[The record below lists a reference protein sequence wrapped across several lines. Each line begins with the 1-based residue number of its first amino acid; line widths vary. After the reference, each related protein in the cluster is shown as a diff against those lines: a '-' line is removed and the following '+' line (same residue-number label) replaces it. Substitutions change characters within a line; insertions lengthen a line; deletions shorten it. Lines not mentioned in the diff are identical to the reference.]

1 MEGNGRQIID
11 SFPDRFF
18 AKSGIIVLISIL
30 IVTYGAVGV
39 TGEELLGTP
48 VATGDVHES
57 DEHGFEES
65 SGTTR
70 LVLRLETDS
79 IDPLRGDGRMRKER
93 VRDLQEPTVHELE
106 RMGGIDIVHQFWL
119 INAIAVEVDTD
130 RVSVDRLSNVVNVD
144 SMHADFTVTPMEA
157 ATQSTASL
165 SRSRLSGEAINL
177 ATSDVTYGVAQINA
191 DDAWSEYGT
200 KGSGVK
206 VAVLDTGLEVDH
218 PDLELYTRDS
228 NDPTYPGGWAEFDSN
243 GNQIDGSEPYDA
255 GDHGTHVSGTVA
267 GGDSS
272 GQYIGVAPGASLM
285 HAKVMDSAGYY
296 SQIVAGMEWAIDND
310 ADVISMSLGSSGYD
324 GAWID
329 PIRNAQSHG
338 VVVVTSIGNTGEGTS
353 STPGNDYDS
362 IGVGATDE
370 SLEVGYFSSGEPVEK
385 SDWNNPPSDW
395 PSEYIVP
402 SVAAPGVGIESA
414 DPDGGYQL
422 KDGTS
427 MAAPHVAGA
436 VALMQSA
443 TSTHHSPDEIKE
455 ALQQTAWKPDSW
467 DESDAANSI
476 DGQDTRYGYGIIDV
490 PAAIEYL
497 KNGGE
502 PEPSFSVA
510 SASLD
515 TSTILEGE
523 SVDVSADVE
532 NSGDADGTFTAE
544 LQEDGTTVATTDVTV
559 AAGTTETVT
568 FTRTY
573 ETAGSYDLAVSAT
586 TAGTLTVEQPATFDI
601 TGTSLSSS
609 TIIEGESVDV
619 SADVENSGDADGTFT
634 AKLQEDG
641 TTVATTDVTVAA
653 GSTETVT
660 FTRTYDTA
668 GSYDL
673 AVNDTAVETL
683 TVEEAT
689 AEFTVSGASLQDD
702 TILAGDTAE
711 STATVENTGDA
722 DGEFTAELHLTDAN
736 GETTT
741 RDTETVTL
749 AAGESTTV
757 TLTDAVDVAGTY
769 DADVSGD
776 PAGTLTVDQPA
787 TFGITTTALSEST
800 IMEGESVTIEATV
813 ENTGDRGGTFTAGLR
828 EDGTVIDTKDVAVA
842 AGSTET
848 VTFTDTYN
856 TAGSYDLAVNDTAA
870 GTLTV
875 EEATAEFT
883 VSNAGLADST
893 ILAGETAKLTATVEN
908 TGDAEGTYTAEF
920 RADGTTRT
928 STDVTLAAGESTT
941 VSLTAAFDTAGSYNV
956 ALSNT
961 DAGTLTVEQPATFG
975 ITATSLSS
983 STITEG
989 ESVTVSADVE
999 NTGDRDGTFT
1009 AELQEDGTTVA
1020 TTDVTVAAG
1029 STETVTFTRT
1039 YDTAGSYDLAV
1050 SATTAGTL
1058 TVEEATAAFTVSG
1071 ASLSDSTI
1079 LEGDTAEV
1087 TATVENTG
1095 DASGEFT
1102 AEFQLTDT
1110 NGQTTTRD
1118 TMTVT
1123 LGAGESTTVTLADT
1137 VGTTSTYDADVSG
1150 DPAGTLTVEQPA
1162 TFEITSTTL
1171 GAGTITEGES
1181 VTVSADVE
1189 NTGDRDGQF
1198 TAGLL
1203 VDGSVAGT
1211 TTVTV
1216 SAGTS
1221 KTVSFDETF
1230 TTPGDY
1236 AIDVNNTA
1244 VGTLTVEEATAAF
1257 AVSGASLTD
1266 TTILEGDTAEVT
1278 ATVENTG
1285 DRSGTFTAELLVDGT
1300 QQSTADVEVPG
1311 GGTTTVTF
1319 TELFEDPGEY
1329 TIDVN
1334 EARAGTL
1341 TVEETVAE
1349 FTVSGATLAD
1359 DTILE
1364 GETAEATATV
1374 ENVGD
1379 DEGQFTAEFRLTD
1392 ASGRTTTRDTTT
1404 VTLGADE
1411 STTVTLADTVGTA
1424 GEYDA
1429 TVGGE
1434 STGTLTVEQPATFGI
1449 TDTALSASTITE
1461 GETVTVEATVE
1472 NTGDRD
1478 GTFTAELRVDGTVE
1492 GTTDV
1497 EVPGGETATVT
1508 FEPTFPEAGE
1518 HTVGVNDARAGT
1530 VTVESVDPA
1539 QFEVSNTA
1547 LDDATI
1553 LAGDTAQVSAT
1564 VENVGD
1570 EAGTYTATFRADG
1583 DTVDSQDLALDSG
1596 ESERVT
1602 LTATFDDAGTCDV
1615 TVSGADVGTLTV
1627 ERPATFAVV
1636 SADLDTHTITA
1647 EETATVTA
1655 TVENVGDRDG
1665 THEVTLLENGEAVT
1679 TTTVLVPAT
1688 ETRTVTFE
1696 RTYDEPGS
1704 YDFAVD
1710 GTAAGTLT
1718 VTEADPAAFL
1728 VEDVSGGTGS
1738 TSAGEPVEITA
1749 TVTNTG
1755 EQRGTAPVRLL
1766 IDGVERDAA
1775 ELTLDADENRT
1786 VRLRW
1791 EPGADDAGEYTAIVE
1806 SPTDS
1811 ETTPVTV
1818 RGSPSFAVDAPE
1830 ANAPVTAGE
1839 QLQVEATVENTGWN
1853 GTQRVRL
1860 LVNGTKRDATE
1871 LALDGGESRT
1881 VTLSWDT
1888 DEGDAGTHDLVVA
1901 SGTANAT
1908 VTARV
1913 TPANGERPPPV
1924 VGGEPPQDLTGDG
1937 VYEDIDGNGEFT
1949 VGDVQQFFQHRDS
1962 EAVRDNAE
1970 FFDLTGDGQVS
1981 VGDVQRLF
1989 MELMAES

>member
-1 MEGNGRQIID
+1 MGDTDRIKILLVLLVGIFMLFVLGLAPITVAGEHQDGAINDSSGVEID
-11 SFPDRFF
+11 PE
-18 AKSGIIVLISIL
+18 VQE
-30 IVTYGAVGV
+30 V
-39 TGEELLGTP
+39 TGEQQ
-48 VATGDVHES
+48 VII
-57 DEHGFEES
+57 
-65 SGTTR
+65 
-70 LVLRLETDS
+70 RLEPLADTHSSPTELQAHAERTQGSVLTQIDS
-79 IDPLRGDGRMRKER
+79 IKGVTVENRLWIVNGLVVTVDGDDVGIEQIARIDG
-93 VRDLQEPTVHELE
+93 VTAIHANPTLTLDYEIGDE
-106 RMGGIDIVHQFWL
+106 TG
-119 INAIAVEVDTD
+119 E
-130 RVSVDRLSNVVNVD
+130 
-144 SMHADFTVTPMEA
+144 VTPETHTGMSSFDTRSFA
-157 ATQSTASL
+157 STVSTDTRWAL
-165 SRSRLSGEAINL
+165 
-177 ATSDVTYGVAQINA
+177 DQIGA
-191 DDAWSEYGT
+191 PDAWTEYGT
-200 KGSGVK
+200 KGGGVK
-206 VAVLDTGLEVDH
+206 VAVLDTGIEVEHD
-218 PDLELYTRDS
+218 DLELYTEDAS
-228 NDPTYPGGWAEFDSN
+228 DPTYPGGWTVIDSFGAPKDDPGEPFDNYGHGTATS
-243 GNQIDGSEPYDA
+243 GSVIA
-255 GDHGTHVSGTVA
+255 GDGGGQYQGVVPNADLLHANVGPSGSSSFSRIA
-267 GGDSS
+267 GG
-272 GQYIGVAPGASLM
+272 I
-285 HAKVMDSAGYY
+285 
-296 SQIVAGMEWAIDND
+296 EWAIENN
-310 ADVISMSLGSSGYD
+310 ADVISISWGSEGYD
-324 GAWID
+324 SRYID
-329 PIRNAQSHG
+329 PIRNAQNSG
-338 VVVVTSIGNTGEGTS
+338 VSVAVSVGNSGDGTS
-353 STPGNDYDS
+353 TSPGNDYDS
-362 IGVGATDE
+362 ISVGASEIDRDIAP
-370 SLEVGYFSSGEPVEK
+370 FSSGERIVNGDTYG
-385 SDWNNPPSDW
+385 SSAPSDW
-395 PSEYIVP
+395 PDAYTVP
-402 SVAAPGVGIESA
+402 KVVAPGRSVETTVPGN
-414 DPDGGYQL
+414 GYAIV
-422 KDGTS
+422 DGTS
-427 MAAPHVAGA
+427 FAAPNVAGA
-436 VALMQSA
+436 IALVISA
-443 TSTHHSPDEIKE
+443 TDGNHTPEEIQQALVETASHPDGDN
-455 ALQQTAWKPDSW
+455 A
-467 DESDAANSI
+467 
-476 DGQDTRYGYGIIDV
+476 QDTRYGHGIIDV

-497 KNGGE
+497 KGDSE
-502 PEPSFSVA
+502 PEPSFSVTD
-510 SASLD
+510 ASLD

-523 SVDVSADVE
+523 SVTVSADVE

-544 LQEDGTTVATTDVTV
+544 
-559 AAGTTETVT
+559 
-568 FTRTY
+568 
-573 ETAGSYDLAVSAT
+573 
-586 TAGTLTVEQPATFDI
+586 
-601 TGTSLSSS
+601 
-609 TIIEGESVDV
+609 
-619 SADVENSGDADGTFT
+619 
-634 AKLQEDG
+634 LQEDG

-673 AVNDTAVETL
+673 AVSDTTAGTL

-711 STATVENTGDA
+711 STATVEKTGDA

-800 IMEGESVTIEATV
+800 IMEGESVTVEATV

-828 EDGTVIDTKDVAVA
+828 EDGTVIDTRDVAVA

-893 ILAGETAKLTATVEN
+893 ILAGETAELTATVEN

-1039 YDTAGSYDLAV
+1039 YDAAGSYDLAV

-1102 AEFQLTDT
+1102 AEFQLTDSD
-1110 NGQTTTRD
+1110 GQTTTRD
-1118 TMTVT
+1118 TTTVT

-1137 VGTTSTYDADVSG
+1137 VGTTGTYDAGVSG

-1236 AIDVNNTA
+1236 VIDVNNTA

-1364 GETAEATATV
+1364 GKTAEATATV

-1379 DEGQFTAEFRLTD
+1379 EEGQFTAEFRLTD

-1404 VTLGADE
+1404 VTLGAGE
-1411 STTVTLADTVGTA
+1411 STTVMLADTVGTA

-1860 LVNGTKRDATE
+1860 LVNGTERDAME

-1888 DEGDAGTHDLVVA
+1888 DEGDAGTHGLVVA

-1924 VGGEPPQDLTGDG
+1924 VGGEPPRDLTGDG
-1937 VYEDIDGNGEFT
+1937 VYEDIDGDGEFT

>member
-1 MEGNGRQIID
+1 
-11 SFPDRFF
+11 
-18 AKSGIIVLISIL
+18 
-30 IVTYGAVGV
+30 
-39 TGEELLGTP
+39 
-48 VATGDVHES
+48 
-57 DEHGFEES
+57 
-65 SGTTR
+65 
-70 LVLRLETDS
+70 
-79 IDPLRGDGRMRKER
+79 
-93 VRDLQEPTVHELE
+93 
-106 RMGGIDIVHQFWL
+106 MG
-119 INAIAVEVDTD
+119 DTD
-130 RVSVDRLSNVVNVD
+130 RIKILLVLLVGVFILFVLGLAPITVAGEHQDGAINDSSGVEIDPEVQELTGEQQVIIRLEPLADTQPSPTELQAHAERTQGSVLTQIDSIRGVTVEKRLWIVNGLVVTVD
-144 SMHADFTVTPMEA
+144 GDDVGIEQIARIDGVTAIHANPTLTLDYEIGDETGEVTPETHTGMPSFDTRSFA
-157 ATQSTASL
+157 STVSTD
-165 SRSRLSGEAINL
+165 
-177 ATSDVTYGVAQINA
+177 TSWALDQIGA
-191 DDAWSEYGT
+191 PDAWTEYGT
-200 KGSGVK
+200 KGGGVK
-206 VAVLDTGLEVDH
+206 VAVLDTGIEVEHD
-218 PDLELYTRDS
+218 DLELYTEDAS
-228 NDPTYPGGWAEFDSN
+228 DPTYPGGWTVIDSFGAPKDDPGEPFDNYGHGTATS
-243 GNQIDGSEPYDA
+243 GNVIA
-255 GDHGTHVSGTVA
+255 GD
-267 GGDSS
+267 GG
-272 GQYIGVAPGASLM
+272 GQYQGVAPNADLL
-285 HAKVMDSAGYY
+285 HANVGPSGSSSFSRIAGG
-296 SQIVAGMEWAIDND
+296 IEWAIENN
-310 ADVISMSLGSSGYD
+310 ADVISISWGSEGYD
-324 GAWID
+324 SRYID
-329 PIRNAQSHG
+329 PIRNAQNSG
-338 VVVVTSIGNTGEGTS
+338 VSVAVSVGNSGDGTS
-353 STPGNDYDS
+353 TSPGNDYDS
-362 IGVGATDE
+362 ISVGASEIDRDIAT
-370 SLEVGYFSSGEPVEK
+370 FSSGERIVNGDTYG
-385 SDWNNPPSDW
+385 SSAPSDW
-395 PSEYIVP
+395 PDAYTVP
-402 SVAAPGVGIESA
+402 KVVAPGRSVETTVPGN
-414 DPDGGYQL
+414 GYTIV
-422 KDGTS
+422 DGTS
-427 MAAPHVAGA
+427 FAAPNVAGA
-436 VALMQSA
+436 IALVISA
-443 TSTHHSPDEIKE
+443 TDGNHTPEEIQQALVETASHPDGDN
-455 ALQQTAWKPDSW
+455 A
-467 DESDAANSI
+467 
-476 DGQDTRYGYGIIDV
+476 QDTRYGHGIIDV

-497 KNGGE
+497 KGDSE
-502 PEPSFSVA
+502 PEPAFTVTD
-510 SASLD
+510 ASLGE
-515 TSTILEGE
+515 STILEGE
-523 SVDVSADVE
+523 SVDVTATVE
-532 NSGDADGTFTAE
+532 NSGDA
-544 LQEDGTTVATTDVTV
+544 
-559 AAGTTETVT
+559 
-568 FTRTY
+568 
-573 ETAGSYDLAVSAT
+573 
-586 TAGTLTVEQPATFDI
+586 
-601 TGTSLSSS
+601 
-609 TIIEGESVDV
+609 
-619 SADVENSGDADGTFT
+619 
-634 AKLQEDG
+634 
-641 TTVATTDVTVAA
+641 
-653 GSTETVT
+653 
-660 FTRTYDTA
+660 
-668 GSYDL
+668 
-673 AVNDTAVETL
+673 
-683 TVEEAT
+683 
-689 AEFTVSGASLQDD
+689 
-702 TILAGDTAE
+702 
-711 STATVENTGDA
+711 
-722 DGEFTAELHLTDAN
+722 
-736 GETTT
+736 
-741 RDTETVTL
+741 
-749 AAGESTTV
+749 
-757 TLTDAVDVAGTY
+757 
-769 DADVSGD
+769 
-776 PAGTLTVDQPA
+776 
-787 TFGITTTALSEST
+787 
-800 IMEGESVTIEATV
+800 
-813 ENTGDRGGTFTAGLR
+813 
-828 EDGTVIDTKDVAVA
+828 
-842 AGSTET
+842 
-848 VTFTDTYN
+848 
-856 TAGSYDLAVNDTAA
+856 
-870 GTLTV
+870 
-875 EEATAEFT
+875 
-883 VSNAGLADST
+883 
-893 ILAGETAKLTATVEN
+893 
-908 TGDAEGTYTAEF
+908 
-920 RADGTTRT
+920 
-928 STDVTLAAGESTT
+928 
-941 VSLTAAFDTAGSYNV
+941 
-956 ALSNT
+956 
-961 DAGTLTVEQPATFG
+961 
-975 ITATSLSS
+975 
-983 STITEG
+983 
-989 ESVTVSADVE
+989 
-999 NTGDRDGTFT
+999 DGTFT

-1058 TVEEATAAFTVSG
+1058 TVEEATAAFAVSG

-1079 LEGDTAEV
+1079 LEGDTAET

-1095 DASGEFT
+1095 DAEGQFT

-1110 NGQTTTRD
+1110 SGQTTTRD
-1118 TMTVT
+1118 TTTVT

-1137 VGTTSTYDADVSG
+1137 VGTTGTYDADVSG

-1162 TFEITSTTL
+1162 TFAVSDASLAAE
-1171 GAGTITEGES
+1171 TIDE
-1181 VTVSADVE
+1181 
-1189 NTGDRDGQF
+1189 
-1198 TAGLL
+1198 
-1203 VDGSVAGT
+1203 DGSV
-1211 TTVTV
+1211 
-1216 SAGTS
+1216 
-1221 KTVSFDETF
+1221 
-1230 TTPGDY
+1230 
-1236 AIDVNNTA
+1236 DVA
-1244 VGTLTVEEATAAF
+1244 
-1257 AVSGASLTD
+1257 
-1266 TTILEGDTAEVT
+1266 

-1379 DEGQFTAEFRLTD
+1379 EEGQFTAAFRLTD
-1392 ASGRTTTRDTTT
+1392 ASGQTTTRDMTT
-1404 VTLGADE
+1404 VTLGAGE

-1478 GTFTAELRVDGTVE
+1478 GEFTADLLVDGSVAGTTTVTVTAGTTETVSFDEGFDTPGEYAIAVDDATVGTLTVEGTTPEFVVSDATLTDSTILEGETAEVTATVANVGNTGGEFTAEFRLPGAPTTVRDTAAVTLAAGESTTVTLADTVGTAGTYDAEVSGEPAGASSADVSGASAGTLTVESPADIAVTDATLQADSIGAGESVEVTATVENTGDRDGTFTAELRVDGTVE
-1492 GTTDV
+1492 ETTDV

-1539 QFEVSNTA
+1539 QFEVSNAA

-1596 ESERVT
+1596 KSERVT
-1602 LTATFDDAGTCDV
+1602 LTATFDDAGTYDV

-1665 THEVTLLENGEAVT
+1665 THEVTLVENGEAVA
-1679 TTTVLVPAT
+1679 TTTVSVPAT

-1718 VTEADPAAFL
+1718 VTEVDPAAFL
-1728 VEDVSGGTGS
+1728 VEGVSGGAGS

-1755 EQRGTAPVRLL
+1755 EERGTAPVRLL

-1860 LVNGTKRDATE
+1860 LVNGTERDATE

-1901 SGTANAT
+1901 SGTATAT

-1924 VGGEPPQDLTGDG
+1924 VGGEPPRDLTGDG
-1937 VYEDIDGNGEFT
+1937 VYEDIDGDGEFT

-1989 MELMAES
+1989 MEFMAAS